1 MDRGAWQTAVHGV
14 AKSQTLQSTHARN
27 FSGTSPLGNHW
38 DSQGP
43 GRAPS
48 QQAGSQACWA
58 ESPQGLPRSTWTLH
72 LLLHS
77 TTTTSLLQHLRFWL
91 ELPPSPQRI
100 NPWPALPLSRSTF
113 HCFLELGRL
122 PRPSVKKLLISF
134 LVLVQKKVLPL
145 RWIFPH
151 SFPQR
156 PEQTLKGTVNDFLL
170 V

>member
-1 MDRGAWQTAVHGV
+1 MPEEFHGQRSL
-14 AKSQTLQSTHARN
+14 ADSSPWGCKESDTTEHTRSQLQWDLTTRKS
-27 FSGTSPLGNHW
+27 LGR
-38 DSQGP
+38 P

-48 QQAGSQACWA
+48 QQRGAKPAGQ
-58 ESPQGLPRSTWTLH
+58 SPQGLPRSTWTLH

-77 TTTTSLLQHLRFWL
+77 TTTTSLFQHLRFWL
-91 ELPPSPQRI
+91 ELPPSPQRV

-113 HCFLELGRL
+113 HCSLELGRL

-151 SFPQR
+151 SSTTTR
-156 PEQTLKGTVNDFLL
+156 ADPERNCK
-170 V
+170 